1 MHSSAATPYSLDL
14 LQNGGMAATLPAFR
28 RIAVAEAT
36 TFLILLVFSYL
47 KNFQDG
53 SEMAVT
59 IFGAIHGILF
69 LTYVISAL
77 GLRESES
84 WPGRTLAMVLIGAVL
99 PFGGYVVDRKLA

>member
-1 MHSSAATPYSLDL
+1 MGA
-14 LQNGGMAATLPAFR
+14 MAATLPAFR
-28 RIAVAEAT
+28 RVAVAEAT

-53 SEMAVT
+53 SHAAVT

-69 LTYVISAL
+69 LAYVISAL
-77 GLRESES
+77 GLRDSEN
-84 WPGRTLAMVLIGAVL
+84 WPGRKLALIILGAVL